1 VIVAEP
7 EAKLGFVHVRV
18 PTVQVQ
24 PPVPVSVCAVVFA
37 GTVSLRLAEVAALG
51 PLLVT
56 TWV

>member
-7 EAKLGFVHVRV
+7 VEKLGFVQVRV

-24 PPVPVSVCAVVFA
+24 PPGPVSVCAVVFA
-37 GTVSLRLAEVAALG
+37 GTVSVRVTLVAVLG